1 MQQNFQ
7 DALAVCRYVG
17 HPDVFLTMTCNPI
30 WDEILRMMEYLPGCS
45 PINCPDI
52 ISRVFKL
59 KLDQLRLD
67 VQKRGHFG
75 KCAGVIFVVEFQKR
89 GLPHIHMLIW
99 LDKDSKKYLKE
110 NVDKFVSGEFPDPDL
125 DPVGYAAVKEFMI
138 HGPCGL
144 QNPKSPCMKD
154 MRCIR
159 HYPKR
164 YCDSTT
170 FDSSG
175 FPIYMRRRQH
185 ISVNV
190 HNADL
195 DNQWVVPYNR
205 DLLVKKKKKNDD
217 LSDDVVDE
225 INSFFDGR
233 YLCGAES
240 AWRIFGFPIHCRTI
254 SVERLPF
261 HLPNQKNCT
270 FRANESL
277 AKVASQ
283 EKYRLSKLEAFF
295 LLNTVDHLA
304 RNYTYDEIPQHYV
317 WDDKGRQWNKR
328 KRGRQ
333 IGRLCYVH
341 HSSGEPWFLRLLL
354 TKVKGPT
361 SFEDIMTVNGMRF
374 TTFKDACKEYGL
386 LDDDREWH
394 EVMSQCAVGGLP
406 PQMRQLFVH
415 IIVNCKV
422 ADILDLWN
430 CHWQHMVEDILLK
443 RRHKTNNAKLILNE
457 KQLQFYVLAELNDLL
472 RSVGKSLKNFDQ
484 LPQPPDIYL
493 NHGSNN
499 LIIEETCY
507 DTLEMAEHHRRLLS
521 SCNSDQLRV
530 YEAVIEA
537 VNSEA
542 GGLFFVSGSGGSG
555 KTYLWRTLIYRLRSE
570 GRIVLPVATSG
581 IVATLMPGG
590 RTAHSRF
597 KIPIVLDEFSLC
609 NISHDSDIA
618 RLIKKTKLIIWD
630 EAPMQHRYAFE
641 CLDRSLR
648 DIMKSVHLTKADIPF
663 GGVTVLGGDF
673 RQILH
678 VIPLGN
684 RAEVVSAC
692 ITRSCLWDTIT
703 YFDLKQNMR
712 LKDATSDAELQ
723 QLQDFSRWVHHI
735 GEGTTLHDRDDLITL
750 ADDEILIPEIFCDV

>member
-1 MQQNFQ
+1 MVGDNDDTCGFRDIIMDDKVQGLVRASYVHPKLMSLQYPILFPWGEDGFHPRIKFHRTAKNSSGSRGYLSMKDYYCYSFQVRENEGMTPRFRGRLFQQYMV
-7 DALAVCRYVG
+7 DAYFSVEQTRLWWFRT
-17 HPDVFLTMTCNPI
+17 HQT
-30 WDEILRMMEYLPGCS
+30 ILRNELYSHICDSVWKGDADAS
-45 PINCPDI
+45 NT
-52 ISRVFKL
+52 
-59 KLDQLRLD
+59 
-67 VQKRGHFG
+67 G
-75 KCAGVIFVVEFQKR
+75 KGR

-110 NVDKFVSGEFPDPDL
+110 NVDKFVSAELPDPDL

-164 YCDSTT
+164 YCDSAT

-175 FPIYMRRRQH
+175 FPIYMRRMQH

-205 DLLVKKKKKNDD
+205 DLWVKYQCHMNVEICCHARSLKYLFKYCFKGHDRAIVQVNKKKRKKNGD

-225 INSFFDGR
+225 INSFFYGC

-277 AKVASQ
+277 AKVASR

-304 RNYTYDEIPQHYV
+304 MNYTYDEIPQHYV

-333 IGRLCYVH
+333 IGRLCSAH
-341 HSSGEPWFLRLLL
+341 HSSGEPLFLRLLL

-361 SFEDIMTVNGMRF
+361 SFEDIMIVNGMRF

-430 CHWQHMVEDILLK
+430 CHWKHMVEDILLK

-507 DTLEMAEHHRRLLS
+507 DTLEMAEHHGRLLS

-530 YEAVIEA
+530 YVAVIEA

-570 GRIVLPVATSG
+570 GRIMLPVATSG
-581 IVATLMPGG
+581 IAATLMPGG

-618 RLIKKTKLIIWD
+618 RLIKKTKLIIRD
-630 EAPMQHRYAFE
+630 EAPM
-641 CLDRSLR
+641 
-648 DIMKSVHLTKADIPF
+648 
-663 GGVTVLGGDF
+663 
-673 RQILH
+673 
-678 VIPLGN
+678 
-684 RAEVVSAC
+684 
-692 ITRSCLWDTIT
+692 
-703 YFDLKQNMR
+703 
-712 LKDATSDAELQ
+712 
-723 QLQDFSRWVHHI
+723 
-735 GEGTTLHDRDDLITL
+735 
-750 ADDEILIPEIFCDV
+750 